1 VAIATAIIPFMPVD
15 IATKPAHRG
24 PLSAGKQKK
33 SWRWWILAGIGALTA
48 AGIGILLYMLSAGEI
63 DRGTANGFAA
73 LVWIAGTILLGL
85 WTVFLSPFS
94 RWTRWWLIAVP
105 TVALAALVG
114 LLRIDKV
121 DGNLHFYFTWRWTEK
136 ADFALAGQQ
145 TAAGSE
151 PVDLTPTEHDY
162 PGFLGARRD
171 AYVPEVRLASDWKVQ
186 PPKLI
191 WREPIGGGNS
201 AFAIAGNAAIT
212 MEQRG
217 EEEWVSC
224 YDLPSGALR
233 WHHAV
238 KARHHDLIGGDG
250 PCATPT
256 VGDGRVYAE
265 GGTGILRC
273 LDGTTGQLVWQRD
286 VLADVGTT
294 EEEDHAAVAWGR
306 AGSPLFVQG
315 AGRGGQGAGE
325 AEKSTDLVVVP
336 GGGKRSGEICSLVAY
351 DTRTGEIVWKGGKRQ
366 ISYSSPT
373 LVTYGGVRQ
382 IVIVNED
389 NITGHDPATGRVLW
403 QAPWD
408 GSSTAAASASQTVP
422 IGGDRFF
429 VSKGYSGG
437 SAVFQ
442 VLHSGDEK
450 WSVKLVWRNHRVL
463 KTKLTN
469 VVTKDGFVY
478 GLSDGVLECV
488 DLQNGQSKWRGDDYG
503 HGQVMRVGDLMLV
516 TGEWGDVALVV
527 LDPAQYREL
536 CRFQALEGQTW
547 NNPALAGNLFLVRNA
562 QQAACYEMA
571 EE

>member
-1 VAIATAIIPFMPVD
+1 V
-15 IATKPAHRG
+15 
-24 PLSAGKQKK
+24 
-33 SWRWWILAGIGALTA
+33 LAGIA
-48 AGIGILLYMLSAGEI
+48 AIVGGGIGILLYLLGAGEI

-73 LVWIAGTILLGL
+73 LVWIGGIILLAL

-94 RWTRWWLIAVP
+94 RRTRWWLIAVP

-151 PVDLTPTEHDY
+151 PVDLTATEHDY

-171 AYVPEVRLASDWKVQ
+171 GYVPEVRLASDWKSGALSTA
-186 PPKLI
+186 PSPPAPLPGGEGSHAPKLI

-217 EEEWVSC
+217 DEEWVSC
-224 YDLPSGALR
+224 YDLQSGALR

-306 AGSPLFVQG
+306 AGSPLIVSSQLSVVSG
-315 AGRGGQGAGE
+315 QTEKTPAAAGGTQ
-325 AEKSTDLVVVP
+325 SHDLVIVP
-336 GGGKRSGEICSLVAY
+336 GGGKRGGEICSLVAY

-366 ISYSSPT
+366 ISYSSPS
-373 LVTYGGVRQ
+373 LATYDGVRQ

-408 GSSTAAASASQTVP
+408 GSSSAAASASQTVP
-422 IGGDRFF
+422 VGGDRFF

-437 SAVFQ
+437 AAVFQ
-442 VLHSGDEK
+442 VMRSGDDK
-450 WSVKLVWRNHRVL
+450 WSVKPVWRNHRVH

-469 VVTKDGFVY
+469 VVTRDGFAY

-488 DLQNGQSKWRGDDYG
+488 DLETGQSKWRGDDYG

-516 TGEWGDVALVV
+516 TGEWGDVALVA
-527 LDPAQYREL
+527 LDPAEYREL

-547 NNPALAGNLFLVRNA
+547 NNPALAGNLLLVRNA

-571 EE
+571 TE